1 MKELK
6 QEPIPEEFNSYEE
19 AGEFWDT
26 HSAADYWDEM
36 EDVECEVDI
45 QSRRFMVTL
54 ENEVYQRVEKLATDQ
69 HLFPEDFLNKF
80 LRNKL
85 IVNSSELTN

>member
-6 QEPIPEEFNSYEE
+6 KDLIPDEFDSYED

-26 HSAADYWDEM
+26 HSAVDYWDEM

-45 QSRRFMVTL
+45 QSRRFAVTL
-54 ENEVYQRVEKLATDQ
+54 ENEIYQRVEKLASEH
-69 HLFPEDFLNKF
+69 HLLPDDFLNKF

-85 IVNSSELTN
+85 NVNPPERTN